1 MPRSSTEV
9 ERLCPECNSK
19 SYGGGSTP
27 TVRDGLVYRRRL
39 CLGPKCGIEWVTVE
53 GAIYDNARLAD
64 ALSWYHEEP
73 R

>member
-1 MPRSSTEV
+1 MPAVEV
-9 ERLCPECNSK
+9 ERLCPLCTAK

-27 TVRDGLVYRRRL
+27 TVKDGLVYRRRI

-53 GAIYDNARLAD
+53 GAVYDNPELAE
-64 ALSWYHEEP
+64 ALGWYHELKGG